1 MTEATEVPASAR
13 AASIWEDLVDIFFS
27 PREVFER
34 RRFDGFGPAL
44 LLLTVLLVILT
55 IPTQLSLA
63 GMMTDVLREGLATA
77 GGAEPTT
84 AQIDQMRRISMI
96 AGVAGT
102 AVTVPVAAIVS
113 GLVLS
118 GLGGLAGVR
127 LPVRAAILVAVWSG
141 FPRVWAMVVT
151 MLQGSL
157 LEPVRMTDLSLGPAR
172 FLDADAS
179 PVLVGLLSRLDI
191 FTVWAVVLA
200 AIGVMVIGGA
210 SRGKAVALAVAVWLV
225 GSIPVVLGAFF
236 AGTAG

>member
-1 MTEATEVPASAR
+1 
-13 AASIWEDLVDIFFS
+13 
-27 PREVFER
+27 
-34 RRFDGFGPAL
+34 
-44 LLLTVLLVILT
+44 
-55 IPTQLSLA
+55 
-63 GMMTDVLREGLATA
+63 MMTDVLREGLATA

-102 AVTVPVAAIVS
+102 AVTLPVAAIVS

-210 SRGKAVALAVAVWLV
+210 SRGKAVALAVAVWVV